1 MLTGI
6 VPGAVTLRPY
16 NFVPPFLEAL
26 VNAALN
32 GNDLL
37 PCVQSITKHLGFDSF
52 MYGATGTPKP
62 DHEAMSYVYTTLSKE
77 WVRRY
82 DERAYIEVDPR
93 INLTWDSAFPLVW
106 DQRNVRGISPES
118 DAFLDDALQFGIA
131 SGISFM
137 FHGPHNSHVVVALNS
152 SVAICD
158 EVRQDAVVRNL
169 PMVLMFGGYFH
180 EIFMRSVIEKGLA
193 PRSAGIPLSQ
203 RERECLVLAANGQTT
218 SDIAHKLEI
227 RHRTVQF
234 HFDSIRTKL
243 GAANRQEA
251 IAIAMR
257 TGEIR
262 LR

>member
-1 MLTGI
+1 MIEDI
-6 VPGAVTLRPY
+6 VPGTVKLRPY

-26 VNAALN
+26 VNAATD
-32 GNDLL
+32 GKDLL
-37 PCVQSITKHLGFDSF
+37 PFVETITKYLGFDSF

-62 DHEAMSYVYTTLSKE
+62 DHEAVSFVYTTLPKE

-106 DQRNVRGISPES
+106 DQTNIRGMDPGS
-118 DAFLDDALQFGIA
+118 DAFLDDAMRYGIA

-152 SVAICD
+152 TVPVCDAVRD
-158 EVRQDAVVRNL
+158 EVVVRNL
-169 PMVLMFGGYFH
+169 PLVLMFGNYFH

-193 PRSAGIPLSQ
+193 PRSAGVPLSQ
-203 RERECLVLAANGQTT
+203 RERECLELAANGQTT
-218 SDIAHKLEI
+218 DDIAHKLDI

-251 IAIAMR
+251 IAMAMR
-257 TGEIR
+257 NGVIR
-262 LR
+262 FR